1 VCGSN
6 LCRRLYLIVSAAC
19 ACLLLLKT
27 QQQQRRFK
35 LQPQQ
40 FGESVQVQP
49 RGAGCHLFIVVTAF

>member
-27 QQQQRRFK
+27 QQRRFK